1 MRQIKLHRE
10 FCFVYYIGNNVIYQK
25 THTRKKRRSI
35 RQNKD

>member
-10 FCFVYYIGNNVIYQK
+10 FFVYYIGNNVIYQK
-25 THTRKKRRSI
+25 THARKKRRSI